1 MENQT
6 TDRSRAALRSYLY
19 GESPITSL
27 LANVIFQHL
36 QPLLLFLNVLFVKRD
51 NNLKQKETHCA
62 EQPLTN
68 TLTFPYS
75 CQKKN
80 NHSGT
85 NLSFMDQVY
94 LQIIDT
100 WQDMT
105 LLMQPSICHHLQPQY
120 EYRRQTVHLDL
131 LIKF

>member
-6 TDRSRAALRSYLY
+6 TNRSRAALSSYLY

-36 QPLLLFLNVLFVKRD
+36 QPFLPFLNVPFVKRD
-51 NNLKQKETHCA
+51 NKLKQKEAHCA

-68 TLTFPYS
+68 TNVPLQLS
-75 CQKKN
+75 KN

-85 NLSFMDQVY
+85 NLSFMNQFY
-94 LQIIDT
+94 LHIIDT

-105 LLMQPSICHHLQPQY
+105 LLMQPSICHHLQSQY
-120 EYRRQTVHLDL
+120 KYRRQTVH
-131 LIKF
+131 